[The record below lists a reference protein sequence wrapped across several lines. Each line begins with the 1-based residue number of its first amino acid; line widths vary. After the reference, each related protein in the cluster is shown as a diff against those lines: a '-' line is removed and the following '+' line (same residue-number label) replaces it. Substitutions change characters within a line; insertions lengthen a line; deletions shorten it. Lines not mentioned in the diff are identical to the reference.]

1 MLQAGQ
7 KESRQGAEALEELCR
22 TYWYPI
28 YGYIRGRGYSAEDAQ
43 DLVQAFFERFLA
55 KNYLGSVDAERG
67 KFRSFLLASVNH
79 FLSNELDRARA
90 QKRGGGRVI
99 ESLDERDAEGRY
111 LLEPAEHQT
120 PESVYERNWA
130 ETVLASVLARLREEC
145 NAGGRTERFESLKVF
160 LIEDK
165 GEVSFA
171 EAAVKLSVTEA
182 AVKSF
187 VRRLRVRYREIFREE
202 LGKTV
207 EDPAQ
212 IEEELRHLVTILQ
225 R

>member
-1 MLQAGQ
+1 MQAGRD
-7 KESRQGAEALEELCR
+7 ESRSGAEALEELCR

-43 DLVQAFFERFLA
+43 DLVQAFFERFLE
-55 KNYLGSVDAERG
+55 KNYLGSVNAERG

-90 QKRGGGRVI
+90 QKRGGGQAI
-99 ESLDERDAEGRY
+99 ESLDEQDAEGRY
-111 LLEPAEHQT
+111 LREPVEAQT
-120 PESVYERNWA
+120 PESLFERAWA
-130 ETVLASVLARLREEC
+130 ETVLASVLNRLREES
-145 NAGGRTERFESLKVF
+145 NAGGRPDRFEVLKVF
-160 LIEDK
+160 LVDDK
-165 GEVSFA
+165 GALSFA
-171 EAAVKLSVTEA
+171 EAAVQLSVTEA
-182 AVKSF
+182 SVKSF
-187 VRRLRVRYREIFREE
+187 VRRMRMRYRELFREE

-212 IEEELRHLVTILQ
+212 IEEELRHLVTVLQ